1 MNQLEHPQEEITHAL
16 LVHPD
21 LLVHQGEAVEVE
33 AEVGAEKD
41 QDQEIELWEEEEKGV
56 EVEVTAE
63 AEAQALR
70 LSKQNLQ
77 EFLEYLD

>member
-1 MNQLEHPQEEITHAL
+1 MNQLEHPQEESIHAP

-21 LLVHQGEAVEVE
+21 LRVHQEEVLVEVE
-33 AEVGAEKD
+33 AEVGAEID
-41 QDQEIELWEEEEKGV
+41 RDQEIEPWEEEEKGV
-56 EVEVTAE
+56 EVTAE
-63 AEAQALR
+63 VEAVVQR